1 MNERAWCV
9 PIRSDGTR
17 LDPIE
22 VGTASTAQT
31 VRIPIAR
38 TLRAVLTAGC
48 ESFILVH
55 SHPGDLTPSAP
66 DKLLVRRFLRAA
78 TYLGMTLIDSVIEG
92 PRGTLSMVENG
103 DLWPAEIPLSMAASQ
118 KEEKA

>member
-1 MNERAWCV
+1 MSEQAWVV
-9 PIRSDGTR
+9 PITDAGQQLPRILVATGTQ
-17 LDPIE
+17 
-22 VGTASTAQT
+22 STVA
-31 VRIPIAR
+31 IPIADV
-38 TLRAVLTAGC
+38 LRAVLQAGC
-48 ESFILVH
+48 KNLILIH

-78 TYLGMTLIDSVIEG
+78 TYLGMTLVDSLIEG

-103 DLWPAEIPLSMAASQ
+103 DLWPAEIPLSMAAST

>member
-22 VGTASTAQT
+22 VGTAGTAQT
-31 VRIPIAR
+31 VRIPIAK

-78 TYLGMTLIDSVIEG
+78 TYLGMTLVDSLIEG
-92 PRGTLSMVENG
+92 PRGTLSMV
-103 DLWPAEIPLSMAASQ
+103 AEGYLDPLPIQSLTAAASPQ
-118 KEEKA
+118 